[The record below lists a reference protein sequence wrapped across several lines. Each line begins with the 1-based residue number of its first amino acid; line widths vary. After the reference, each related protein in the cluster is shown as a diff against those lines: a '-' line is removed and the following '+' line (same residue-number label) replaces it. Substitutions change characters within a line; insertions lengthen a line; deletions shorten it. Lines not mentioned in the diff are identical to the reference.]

1 MIAQVR
7 ETKNEE
13 IDKNPESPWARVNV
27 SLLDAM
33 DLQGIQDGSKSHV
46 LAGELDATIAAPIHT
61 Q

>member
-7 ETKNEE
+7 QTKNEE
-13 IDKNPESPWARVNV
+13 IDKDPDSPWARVDV

-33 DLQGIQDGSKSHV
+33 DLQGIKDGSKSHV
-46 LAGELDATIAAPIHT
+46 LAGRLNTAIPASLYT